1 MTPSPAI
8 ARALWV
14 VLIVLFASCGTATL
28 QAEPVD
34 YLKRIKPT
42 TIKLDDKDDA
52 TGILGKN
59 LRGTTPRE
67 AGKALH
73 FVVKGLNIMHPV
85 QVMLISLEPGKDLTL
100 QIHKFNWDDADATL
114 TTRNQVAAKT
124 FRTEGGVGFRVSSAE
139 PGVPY
144 ILRVRRGDPLPA
156 VRAVPFVIG
165 EAARTLIA
173 SGGAAPTAAAA
184 ATGEGKG
191 GSGFVLYLILGVLV
205 VIAALLGKLVL
216 SRRGSAAVLVVGFLW
231 LAEGGTP
238 LHAQRAL
245 SDEDLKAEIDKLRDL
260 TGEGGRAVDEAS
272 GEFEDIVGELKKL
285 EEELDDRYG
294 REPKPPTPTPADKD
308 NKYAADPDSTGGG
321 DKPPAPPA
329 PADAP
334 AEQAGDAAAIER
346 LQRRIQELERKIDAL
361 TPQDAECI
369 PGRDSG
375 RTPPLPSLCAGDPDC
390 ESCFAAARAE
400 IEVVRGLFGRLNA
413 IYRST
418 QDFARIQIRKGDL
431 VAATY
436 PASIAGAN
444 FNALAWEKEKISIET
459 SLSEMVRA
467 YVAKF
472 AELRDRV
479 DVQLRNLAEC
489 EKKHGVPDWYE
500 RFGMLYILALDSQNL
515 VK

>member
-1 MTPSPAI
+1 MTPSPSSS
-8 ARALWV
+8 RALWV
-14 VLIVLFASCGTATL
+14 VLVVLSGILGSPAL

-42 TIKLDDKDDA
+42 TIKLDETDDA
-52 TGILGKN
+52 TGIVGKN

-100 QIHKFNWDDADATL
+100 QIHKFNWDEDEATL
-114 TTRNQVAAKT
+114 TTRDQVAAKT

-144 ILRVRRGDPLPA
+144 ILRVRRGEPLPA
-156 VRAVPFVIG
+156 VREVPFVTG

-173 SGGAAPTAAAA
+173 SGGAASATNAAAA
-184 ATGEGKG
+184 EEG
-191 GSGFVLYLILGVLV
+191 GSGVVLYLILGVLV
-205 VIAALLGKLVL
+205 VIAAFLGKLVL

-231 LAEGGTP
+231 LADGGTS
-238 LHAQRAL
+238 LKAQRAL
-245 SDEDLKAEIDKLRDL
+245 SDADLKAEIDKLRDL
-260 TGEGGRAVDEAS
+260 TGEGGRAVDQAS
-272 GEFEDIVGELKKL
+272 GEFEDMVGELKKL

-294 REPKPPTPTPADKD
+294 REPKAPAPAPADKD

-321 DKPPAPPA
+321 DKPPVPPA
-329 PADAP
+329 PSDAP
-334 AEQAGDAAAIER
+334 SERSGDAAGIER

-361 TPQDAECI
+361 TPQDADCI

-390 ESCFAAARAE
+390 EACFAAARAE
-400 IEVVRGLFGRLNA
+400 IEVVQGLFGRLNA

-418 QDFARIQIRKGDL
+418 QDFARIQVRKGDL
-431 VAATY
+431 LAATY
-436 PASIAGAN
+436 PGSIAGAN
-444 FNALAWEKEKISIET
+444 FNALAWEKEKISIEK
-459 SLSEMVRA
+459 SLSDMDRA

-489 EKKHGVPDWYE
+489 EKKYGVPDWYE
-500 RFGMLYILALDSQNL
+500 RFGMLYILALDSGNL